1 MKITD
6 IRAYVL
12 SDPNNGKAHWVSH
25 FRVPHANELLVILE
39 TDEGIDGFGLTTS
52 DTKIDPLVDALTSG
66 LADFIIGADP
76 LSPEQI
82 YNNIFSTT
90 WKRISFERG
99 WSREA
104 IVRLSA
110 AIDIAC
116 WDIIGKKAGLPLYRL
131 MGGWRHEVPYY
142 VTCAYYQDGKDLG
155 ALRDE
160 MEWLKSQGHTRFK
173 AKIGGLSL
181 GKDIQRLETIRDVIG
196 FEADLMVDVNRAW
209 DLKTAIEGVELLL
222 PLKPRWLEEPLRWTD
237 DRYETT
243 LLAQKTHIPISGGE
257 SEITLE
263 GCRAF
268 LDQRSIDIL
277 QFDVTMFGGITGGRK
292 LSALCELN
300 HVDVVP
306 HHDPFIHAQ
315 IVAATPAGLMVES
328 FPDPARDPLQAELF
342 ENPLVH
348 RGGSL
353 LLNEEPGLGLRL
365 SVDALSKFG
374 KVIPMD

>member
-39 TDEGIDGFGLTTS
+39 TDEGIEGFGLTTS
-52 DTKIDPLVDALTSG
+52 YTKIEPLVDALTSV
-66 LADFIIGADP
+66 LSDFIIGADP

-116 WDIIGKKAGLPLYRL
+116 WDIIGKKAGLPLYKL

-181 GKDIQRLETIRDVIG
+181 GEDIQRLETIRDVIG

>member
-39 TDEGIDGFGLTTS
+39 TDEGIEGFGLTTS
-52 DTKIDPLVDALTSG
+52 YTKIDPLVDALTSG

-116 WDIIGKKAGLPLYRL
+116 WDIIGKKAGLPLYKL

-181 GKDIQRLETIRDVIG
+181 GEDIQRLETIRDVIG

-353 LLNEEPGLGLRL
+353 LLNEESGLGLRL
-365 SVDALSKFG
+365 SVNALSKFG

>member
-1 MKITD
+1 MKITG

-12 SDPNNGKAHWVSH
+12 SDPQEGKAHWVSH
-25 FRVPHANELLVILE
+25 FKVPHANEILIVLE
-39 TDEGIDGFGLTTS
+39 TNEGIEGFGLATS
-52 DTKIDPLVDALTSG
+52 YTNIQPLVDALKSG
-66 LADFIIGADP
+66 VAESIVDADP
-76 LSPEQI
+76 LAPERV
-82 YNNIFSTT
+82 YESIFSNS
-90 WKRISFERG
+90 WHRISSEKG

-104 IVRLSA
+104 LVKLSA
-110 AIDIAC
+110 AVDIAC
-116 WDIIGKKAGLPLYRL
+116 WDVIGKKANLPLYRL
-131 MGGWRHEVPYY
+131 MGGWANEVPYY

-155 ALRDE
+155 ALRAE
-160 MEWLKSQGHTRFK
+160 IEWLKDQGHTRFK
-173 AKIGGLSL
+173 AKIGGLPLSD
-181 GKDIQRLETIRDVIG
+181 DIARLEVIRDVIG
-196 FEADLMVDVNRAW
+196 LEADLMVDVNRAW
-209 DLKTAIEGVELLL
+209 DLKTAILGAKLLE

-263 GCRAF
+263 GCRSF
-268 LDQRSIDIL
+268 LDQRAISIL

-315 IVAATPAGLMVES
+315 IVAASPAGLMVES
-328 FPDPARDPLQAELF
+328 FPDPSRDPLQAELF

-348 RGGSL
+348 KNGVL
-353 LLNEEPGLGLRL
+353 LLNDEPGLGLKL
-365 SVDALSKFG
+365 SINAIEKFG
-374 KVIPMD
+374 TAIHLV

>member
-39 TDEGIDGFGLTTS
+39 TDEGIEGFGLTTS
-52 DTKIDPLVDALTSG
+52 YTKIDPLVDALTSG

-116 WDIIGKKAGLPLYRL
+116 WDIIGKKAGLPLYKL

-181 GKDIQRLETIRDVIG
+181 GEDIQRLETIRDVIG

-374 KVIPMD
+374 KVIPMG

>member
-39 TDEGIDGFGLTTS
+39 TDEGIEGFGLTTS
-52 DTKIDPLVDALTSG
+52 YTKIDPLADALTSG

-116 WDIIGKKAGLPLYRL
+116 WDIIGKKAGLPLYKL
-131 MGGWRHEVPYY
+131 MGGWRNEVPYY

-181 GKDIQRLETIRDVIG
+181 GEDIQRLETIRDVIG

>member
-39 TDEGIDGFGLTTS
+39 TDEGIEGFGLTTS
-52 DTKIDPLVDALTSG
+52 YTKIDPLVDALTSG

>member
-1 MKITD
+1 MKITG

-12 SDPNNGKAHWVSH
+12 SDSNNGKAHWVSH

-39 TDEGIDGFGLTTS
+39 TDEGIEGFGLTTS
-52 DTKIDPLVDALTSG
+52 YTTIDPLVDALTSG
-66 LADFIIGADP
+66 LANFIIGADP

-116 WDIIGKKAGLPLYRL
+116 WDIIGKKAGLPLYKL

-181 GKDIQRLETIRDVIG
+181 GEDIQRLETIRDVIG
-196 FEADLMVDVNRAW
+196 FETDLMVDVNRAW

>member
-1 MKITD
+1 MKITN

-39 TDEGIDGFGLTTS
+39 TDEGIEGFGLTTS
-52 DTKIDPLVDALTSG
+52 YTKIDPLVDALTSG

-116 WDIIGKKAGLPLYRL
+116 WDIIGKKAGLPLYKL

-181 GKDIQRLETIRDVIG
+181 GEDIQRLETIRDVIG

-374 KVIPMD
+374 KVSPME

>member
-39 TDEGIDGFGLTTS
+39 TDEGIEGFGLTTS
-52 DTKIDPLVDALTSG
+52 YTKIDPLVDALTSG
-66 LADFIIGADP
+66 LSDFIIGADP

-116 WDIIGKKAGLPLYRL
+116 WDIIGKKAGLPLYKL

-181 GKDIQRLETIRDVIG
+181 GEDIQRLETIRDVIG

-209 DLKTAIEGVELLL
+209 DLKTAIEAVELLL
-222 PLKPRWLEEPLRWTD
+222 PLKPLWLEEPLRWTD

>member
-39 TDEGIDGFGLTTS
+39 TDEGIEGFGLTTS
-52 DTKIDPLVDALTSG
+52 YTKIDPLVDALTSG
-66 LADFIIGADP
+66 LSDFIIGADP

-116 WDIIGKKAGLPLYRL
+116 WDIIGKKAGLPLYKL

-181 GKDIQRLETIRDVIG
+181 GEDIQRLETIRDVIG
-196 FEADLMVDVNRAW
+196 FDADLMVDVNRAW

>member
-39 TDEGIDGFGLTTS
+39 TDEGIEGFGLTTS
-52 DTKIDPLVDALTSG
+52 YTKIDPLVDALTSG
-66 LADFIIGADP
+66 LGDFIIGADP

-116 WDIIGKKAGLPLYRL
+116 WDIIGKKAGLPLYKL

-181 GKDIQRLETIRDVIG
+181 GEDIQRLETIRDVIG

>member
-1 MKITD
+1 MKITG

-12 SDPNNGKAHWVSH
+12 SDSNNGKAHWVSH

-39 TDEGIDGFGLTTS
+39 TDEGIEGFGLTTS
-52 DTKIDPLVDALTSG
+52 YTTIDPLVDALTSG
-66 LADFIIGADP
+66 LANFIIGADP

-116 WDIIGKKAGLPLYRL
+116 WDIIGKKAGLPLYKL

-181 GKDIQRLETIRDVIG
+181 GEDIQRLETIRDVIG

>member
-39 TDEGIDGFGLTTS
+39 TDEGIEGFGLTTS
-52 DTKIDPLVDALTSG
+52 YTKIDPLVDALTSG

-116 WDIIGKKAGLPLYRL
+116 WDIIGKKARLPLYKL

-181 GKDIQRLETIRDVIG
+181 GEDIQRLETIRDVIG

-328 FPDPARDPLQAELF
+328 FPDPTRDPLQAELF

-374 KVIPMD
+374 KVIPMG

>member
-1 MKITD
+1 MKITG

-12 SDPNNGKAHWVSH
+12 SDSNNGKAHWVSH

-39 TDEGIDGFGLTTS
+39 TDEGIEGFGLTTS
-52 DTKIDPLVDALTSG
+52 YTTIDPLVDALTSG
-66 LADFIIGADP
+66 LANFIIGADP

-90 WKRISFERG
+90 WRRISFERG

-116 WDIIGKKAGLPLYRL
+116 WDIIGKKAGLPLYKL

-181 GKDIQRLETIRDVIG
+181 GEDIQRLETIRDVIG

>member
-39 TDEGIDGFGLTTS
+39 TDEGIEGFGLTTS
-52 DTKIDPLVDALTSG
+52 YTKIDPLVDALTSG

-181 GKDIQRLETIRDVIG
+181 GEDIQRLETIRDVIG

>member
-39 TDEGIDGFGLTTS
+39 TDEGIEGFGLTTS
-52 DTKIDPLVDALTSG
+52 YTKIDPLVDALTSG

-116 WDIIGKKAGLPLYRL
+116 WDIIGKKAGLPLYKL

-181 GKDIQRLETIRDVIG
+181 GEDIQRLETIRGVIG
-196 FEADLMVDVNRAW
+196 FESDLMVDVNRAW

-348 RGGSL
+348 R
-353 LLNEEPGLGLRL
+353 
-365 SVDALSKFG
+365 
-374 KVIPMD
+374 

>member
-1 MKITD
+1 MKITG

-12 SDPNNGKAHWVSH
+12 SDSNNGKAHWVSH

-39 TDEGIDGFGLTTS
+39 TDEGIEGFGLTTS
-52 DTKIDPLVDALTSG
+52 YTTIDPLVDALTSG
-66 LADFIIGADP
+66 LANFIIGADP

-116 WDIIGKKAGLPLYRL
+116 WDIIGKKAGLPLYKL

-160 MEWLKSQGHTRFK
+160 MEWLKSQGHTGFK

-181 GKDIQRLETIRDVIG
+181 GEDIQRLETIRDVIG

>member
-39 TDEGIDGFGLTTS
+39 TDEGIEGFGLTTS
-52 DTKIDPLVDALTSG
+52 YTKIDPLVDALTSG

-116 WDIIGKKAGLPLYRL
+116 WDIIGKKAGLPLYKL

-142 VTCAYYQDGKDLG
+142 VTCAYYQDGKDRG

-181 GKDIQRLETIRDVIG
+181 GEDIHRLETIRDVIG

>member
-39 TDEGIDGFGLTTS
+39 TDEGIEGFGLTTS
-52 DTKIDPLVDALTSG
+52 YTKIDPLVDALTSG

-116 WDIIGKKAGLPLYRL
+116 WDIIGKKAGLPLYKL

-142 VTCAYYQDGKDLG
+142 VTCAYYQDGKDLS

-160 MEWLKSQGHTRFK
+160 IEWLKSQGHTRFK

-181 GKDIQRLETIRDVIG
+181 GEDIQRLETIRDVIG

>member
-39 TDEGIDGFGLTTS
+39 TDEGIEGFGLTTS
-52 DTKIDPLVDALTSG
+52 YTKIDPLVDALTSG

-116 WDIIGKKAGLPLYRL
+116 WDIIGKKAGLPLYKL

-181 GKDIQRLETIRDVIG
+181 GEDIQRLETIRDVIG

-374 KVIPMD
+374 KVIPME

>member
-39 TDEGIDGFGLTTS
+39 TDEGIEGFGLTTS
-52 DTKIDPLVDALTSG
+52 YTKIDPLADALTSG
-66 LADFIIGADP
+66 LADFIIEADP

-116 WDIIGKKAGLPLYRL
+116 WDIIGKKAGLPLYKL
-131 MGGWRHEVPYY
+131 MGGWRNEVPYY

-181 GKDIQRLETIRDVIG
+181 GEDIQRLETIRDVIG

>member
-39 TDEGIDGFGLTTS
+39 TDEGIEGFGLTTS
-52 DTKIDPLVDALTSG
+52 YTKIDPLVDALTSG

-116 WDIIGKKAGLPLYRL
+116 WDIIGKKAGLPLYKL

-181 GKDIQRLETIRDVIG
+181 GEDIQRLETIRDVIG

-374 KVIPMD
+374 KVITMG

>member
-6 IRAYVL
+6 TRAYVL

-39 TDEGIDGFGLTTS
+39 TDEGIEGFGLTTS
-52 DTKIDPLVDALTSG
+52 YTKIDPLVDALTSG

-116 WDIIGKKAGLPLYRL
+116 WDIIGKKAGLPLYKL

-181 GKDIQRLETIRDVIG
+181 GEDIQRLETIRDVIG

>member
-1 MKITD
+1 MKISD

-39 TDEGIDGFGLTTS
+39 TDEGIEGFGLTTS
-52 DTKIDPLVDALTSG
+52 YTKIDPLVDALTSG

-116 WDIIGKKAGLPLYRL
+116 WDIIGKKAGLPLYKL

-181 GKDIQRLETIRDVIG
+181 GEDIQRLETIRDVIG

-374 KVIPMD
+374 KVIPMG

>member
-39 TDEGIDGFGLTTS
+39 TDEGIEGFGLTTS
-52 DTKIDPLVDALTSG
+52 YTKIDPLVDALTSG

-116 WDIIGKKAGLPLYRL
+116 WDIIGKKAGLPLYKL

-142 VTCAYYQDGKDLG
+142 VTCAYYQDGKDLS

-181 GKDIQRLETIRDVIG
+181 GEDIQRLETIRDVIG

>member
-1 MKITD
+1 MKITS
-6 IRAYVL
+6 ITAYIL
-12 SDPNNGKAHWVSH
+12 SDPRNGKAHWVSH
-25 FRVPHANELLVILE
+25 FKVPHANELLLILK
-39 TDEGIDGFGLTTS
+39 TDEGIEGFGLATS
-52 DTKIDPLVDALTSG
+52 YTKIDPLVDALTNG
-66 LADFIIGADP
+66 LTDFIVGADP

-82 YNNIFSTT
+82 YQNIFSTS

-104 IVRLSA
+104 IIRLSA
-110 AIDIAC
+110 AVDVAC
-116 WDIIGKKAGLPLYRL
+116 WDIIGKKAGLPLYQL

-155 ALRDE
+155 ALREE
-160 MEWLKSQGHTRFK
+160 MEWLKSHGHTRFK

-181 GKDIQRLETIRDVIG
+181 EQDIKRLETIREVIG
-196 FEADLMVDVNRAW
+196 FESDLMVDVNRAW
-209 DLKTAIEGVELLL
+209 DLKTAIQGVELLL

-268 LDQRSIDIL
+268 LDQGSISIL

-315 IVAATPAGLMVES
+315 IVASTPAGLMVES
-328 FPDPARDPLQAELF
+328 FPDPSRDPLQAELF
-342 ENPLVH
+342 ENPLVQKE
-348 RGGSL
+348 GML
-353 LLNEEPGLGLRL
+353 ILNEEPGLGLRL
-365 SVDALSKFG
+365 STDALSKFG
-374 KVIPMD
+374 TVIPIN

>member
-12 SDPNNGKAHWVSH
+12 SDSNNGKAHWVSH

-39 TDEGIDGFGLTTS
+39 TDEGIEGFGLTTS
-52 DTKIDPLVDALTSG
+52 YTTIDPLVDALTSG
-66 LADFIIGADP
+66 LANFIIGADP

-116 WDIIGKKAGLPLYRL
+116 WDIIGKKAGLPLYKL

-181 GKDIQRLETIRDVIG
+181 GEDIQRLETIRDVIG

>member
-39 TDEGIDGFGLTTS
+39 TDEGIEGFGLTTS
-52 DTKIDPLVDALTSG
+52 YTKIDPLVDALTSG

-116 WDIIGKKAGLPLYRL
+116 WDIIGKKAGLPLYKL

-181 GKDIQRLETIRDVIG
+181 GEDIQRLETIRDVIG

-328 FPDPARDPLQAELF
+328 FPDPARDPLQDELF

>member
-39 TDEGIDGFGLTTS
+39 TDEGIEGFGLTTS
-52 DTKIDPLVDALTSG
+52 YTKIDPLVDALTSG
-66 LADFIIGADP
+66 LVDFIIGADP

-116 WDIIGKKAGLPLYRL
+116 WDIIGKKAGLPLYKL

-181 GKDIQRLETIRDVIG
+181 GEDIQRLETIRDVIG

-374 KVIPMD
+374 KVIPME

>member
-39 TDEGIDGFGLTTS
+39 TDEGIEGFGLTTS
-52 DTKIDPLVDALTSG
+52 YTKIDPLVDALTSG

-116 WDIIGKKAGLPLYRL
+116 WDIIGKKAGLPLYKL

-181 GKDIQRLETIRDVIG
+181 GEDIHRLETIRDVIG

>member
-39 TDEGIDGFGLTTS
+39 TDEGIEGFGLTTS
-52 DTKIDPLVDALTSG
+52 YTKIDPLVDALTSG

-116 WDIIGKKAGLPLYRL
+116 WDIIGKKAGLPLYKL
-131 MGGWRHEVPYY
+131 MGGWRHEVPYH

-181 GKDIQRLETIRDVIG
+181 GEDIQRLETIRDVIG

-209 DLKTAIEGVELLL
+209 DLKTAIEAVELLL
-222 PLKPRWLEEPLRWTD
+222 PLKPLWLEEPLRWTD

>member
-25 FRVPHANELLVILE
+25 FRVPHANELLLILE
-39 TDEGIDGFGLTTS
+39 TDEGIEGFGLTTS
-52 DTKIDPLVDALTSG
+52 YTKIDPLVDALTSG

-116 WDIIGKKAGLPLYRL
+116 WDIIGKKAGLPLYKL

-181 GKDIQRLETIRDVIG
+181 GEDIQRLETIRDVIG

>member
-39 TDEGIDGFGLTTS
+39 TDEGIEGFGLTTS
-52 DTKIDPLVDALTSG
+52 YTKIDPLVDALTSG

-116 WDIIGKKAGLPLYRL
+116 WDIIGKKAGLPLYKL

-181 GKDIQRLETIRDVIG
+181 GEDIQRLETIRDVIG
-196 FEADLMVDVNRAW
+196 FDADLMVDVNRAW

-243 LLAQKTHIPISGGE
+243 LLAQKTYIPISGGE

>member
-1 MKITD
+1 MRITN
-6 IRAYVL
+6 IKAFVL
-12 SDPNNGKAHWVSH
+12 GDPSDGKAHWVSH
-25 FRVPHANELLVILE
+25 FRVPSANELLIILE
-39 TDEGIDGFGLTTS
+39 TDEGIEGFGLATS
-52 DTKIDPLVDALTSG
+52 YTDISPLVYTLTTG
-66 LADFIIGADP
+66 LTDLIIGADP

-82 YNNIFSTT
+82 YNKIFSTS

-104 IVRLSA
+104 LVRLSA
-110 AIDIAC
+110 AVDIAC
-116 WDIIGKKAGLPLYRL
+116 WDIIGKRASLPLYQL
-131 MGGWRHEVPYY
+131 MGGWCHEVPYY
-142 VTCAYYQDGKDLG
+142 VTCAYYQDGKDLS

-160 MEWLKSQGHTRFK
+160 MERLKSQGHTRFK

-181 GKDIQRLETIRDVIG
+181 ESDIERLETIRDVIG
-196 FEADLMVDVNRAW
+196 FDTDLMVDVNRAW
-209 DLKTAIEGVELLL
+209 DLKTAIRATELLA
-222 PLKPRWLEEPLRWTD
+222 PLEPRWLEEPLHWTD

-268 LDQRSIDIL
+268 LDQRAISIL

-292 LSALCELN
+292 LAAMCELN

-315 IVAATPAGLMVES
+315 IVASTPAGLMVES
-328 FPDPARDPLQAELF
+328 FPDPSRDPLQAELF
-342 ENPLVH
+342 HNPLIH
-348 RGGSL
+348 KDGML
-353 LLNEEPGLGLRL
+353 ILNQDPGLGLTL
-365 SVDALSKFG
+365 SPDAIKKFG
-374 KVIPMD
+374 KPISIA

>member
-39 TDEGIDGFGLTTS
+39 TDEGIEGFGLTTS
-52 DTKIDPLVDALTSG
+52 YTKIDPLVDALTSG

-116 WDIIGKKAGLPLYRL
+116 WDIIGKKAGLPLYKL

-181 GKDIQRLETIRDVIG
+181 GEDIQRLETIRDVIG

-243 LLAQKTHIPISGGE
+243 LLAQKTYIPISGGE

-268 LDQRSIDIL
+268 LDQGSIDIL

>member
-39 TDEGIDGFGLTTS
+39 TDEGIEGFGLTTS
-52 DTKIDPLVDALTSG
+52 YTKIDPLVDALTSG
-66 LADFIIGADP
+66 LVDFIVGADP

-82 YNNIFSTT
+82 YNKIFSTT

-116 WDIIGKKAGLPLYRL
+116 WDIIGKKAGLPLYKL

-181 GKDIQRLETIRDVIG
+181 REDIQRLETIRDVIG

-348 RGGSL
+348 RGGLL

-365 SVDALSKFG
+365 SVHALSKFG